1 MDTHRRSGVHQLR
14 LSDNEAGGLQSVE
27 PAPVAPSG
35 AAATSWPTLAG
46 SNTRRGSTGLSM
58 PVNLGAPMHLAWQ
71 EALNIDGGA
80 SAAAGAVPLTTCA
93 SGIVADANGLVFVL
107 CAVPIGGDTSAPAS
121 MQQPVVLCFD
131 VVSSTGGPKLVWR
144 QPLDAVALESDPNAP
159 LSGALALTFD
169 DTWLVVSTRVAV
181 YAFLAPL
188 GTPVWRYAA
197 DPSLTIAAVAP
208 GLLVTAPGSDG
219 NVRVVAAVNEG
230 LVCLVNGKPLW
241 SFQPALPSTSVG
253 ATVRVSAPALDD
265 TDGDTIVYA
274 FTDSSTS
281 ATTMRAVSLATG
293 TLKWSQSF
301 VLPLWMLPAVRT
313 ATAQQAAPVLSGG
326 RAFLSVLGRAL
337 VVVDVASGTVVSD
350 GTGLLSGSRV
360 SVGVAPVLSPNSN
373 APQPLRST
381 NGNSSTSKGADNP
394 YLLVSVCTEALAD
407 PATGSPAA
415 PPPNGRTFQLCVH
428 TADGAALPVDGQY
441 NLGCTDAAGRFHG
454 MSALAQPV
462 LALGN
467 RVSMPRRC
475 QRQSDHRRRSCGS
488 QLGLRGGCARPQHRL
503 VAVELPIPFSD
514 ARHRRLRAR
523 CAAHPGHSR
532 AAVSPAGYRHRR
544 SCGQENR
551 HGPRTE
557 SVFAPGA
564 RRQSEPSRVN
574 CAATAHCFSLHRLR
588 LSASPE
594 NDADNS

>member
-27 PAPVAPSG
+27 PAPVAPSA

-467 RVSMPRRC
+467 RVSMLAL
-475 QRQSDHRRRSCGS
+475 QSDALE
-488 QLGLRGGCARPQHRL
+488 LGDASGKATTGGAAAAANWGCV
-503 VAVELPIPFSD
+503 VAVPDRSTGLSPWSFQFPSPTPDTDGSVPAALRIQATPVLLSARLAIGTVARVDKKTGTVLGQSLYLLQARD
-514 ARHRRLRAR
+514 AN
-523 CAAHPGHSR
+523 P
-532 AAVSPAGYRHRR
+532 SPA
-544 SCGQENR
+544 
-551 HGPRTE
+551 E
-557 SVFAPGA
+557 SIVLQP
-564 RRQSEPSRVN
+564 P
-574 CAATAHCFSLHRLR
+574 TA
-588 LSASPE
+588 SASI
-594 NDADNS
+594 AFA